1 MCFKGFKEILRGPPK
16 METEWGYR
24 VTFLSGFTAK
34 PANPQGIS
42 RDFVMPLS

>member
-1 MCFKGFKEILRGPPK
+1 MCFKGFKEILRGPK